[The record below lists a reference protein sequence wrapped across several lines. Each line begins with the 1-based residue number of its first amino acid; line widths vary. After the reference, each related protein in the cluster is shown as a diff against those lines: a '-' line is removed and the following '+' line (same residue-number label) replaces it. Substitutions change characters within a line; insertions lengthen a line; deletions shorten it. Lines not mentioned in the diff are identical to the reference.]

1 MQQAYVFGEELMYW
15 TAEVF
20 PAFMLWLNKYNIPG
34 TVFIG
39 KLLFLP
45 DYNVELYVVIGKSF
59 QLPYIPDPTAE
70 EVDKYHQLYVTN
82 VVALFNK
89 YKGTY
94 AVDGEKAVLE
104 LL

>member
-1 MQQAYVFGEELMYW
+1 MYW
-15 TAEVF
+15 TIEVF
-20 PAFMLWLNKYNIPG
+20 PTLMLWLNKYNIPG

-59 QLPYIPDPTAE
+59 QLPCIPDPTPE
-70 EVDKYHQLYVTN
+70 DVDKYHQLYIKNIIT
-82 VVALFNK
+82 LFNK
-89 YKGTY
+89 YKKIY
-94 AVDGEKAVLE
+94 AVDGEKAELE